1 MPKKTK
7 AALLTRHPS
16 RVLRVDVLQYTTSGR
31 LQACCWRAAQN
42 RDSRLASGDGGATVR
57 ESVRDGLVQRP
68 ARVPGIDKGKLKIA
82 GDFDKM
88 SKSELAEWY
97 GREVSPK

>member
-7 AALLTRHPS
+7 TALVAR
-16 RVLRVDVLQYTTSGR
+16 G
-31 LQACCWRAAQN
+31 AQN
-42 RDSRLASGDGGATVR
+42 RDRSLAGSDRAATVR

-82 GDFDKM
+82 ADFDNM